1 MLETSE
7 EEYNLRRDSLVIALI
22 SFAVIVFEIGITRLL
37 SVVLWYHFA
46 FLAISLAMLALG
58 APGVWFSQ
66 REPRPGLLRGC
77 MLGGSLAIPTSISLV
92 AKIGEWSPVVAATL
106 NSWGLELEPSHLRV
120 GLTAVILLVPFLF
133 MGAAVCQIL
142 MRAPG
147 SQIGRV
153 YAADLGGAALGA
165 AAIVPLLHW
174 IPTPPLLAGL
184 GLLTLAAAVII
195 APSRRVVPLAMAA
208 VIAASLVWG
217 APYQVEVSKSYPE
230 AIFDRVYEK
239 WTPTARLTVFRRVFW
254 EGKKGVAFGW
264 GMGSRY
270 EPKKLEQLWI
280 EQDGSAGTPITRYSG
295 KDAEIEHLFFDVTSV
310 GYQLRKPERVCII
323 GAGGGRDILTA
334 LRSGARNVDAVELN
348 PAMIDIATRVY
359 GDFSGEVYSLPGVR
373 SINREG
379 RNHLT
384 RTPERY
390 DLIQI
395 SLIDSWAATS
405 AGAYALSENYLYTLE
420 SMQLYW
426 SRLTDH
432 GIVSISR
439 WMQGDMQMEGV
450 RLALLAADA
459 LERKGIETPLDHVA
473 ILQGGYVATLLMS
486 RDPFEPEALAR
497 LDAISAER
505 GFTRH
510 WPPGPGAPVES
521 LVIDV
526 LTAGPAKLEDRGL
539 FLDPPTDD
547 RPFFFQSVRAFGSVE
562 EGLMDE
568 ISVNDDAGRL
578 PRFLIST
585 VLVLTLLLFFSPFLF
600 FRRQQRSPGFWRSCG
615 YFLSIGVAFMLV
627 EIPFIQRFI
636 LYLGHPSY
644 ATTVVL
650 STLLLGS
657 GIGSALASRI
667 DSTLLFRLRWLLPL
681 AVALVNLAAAPFIDF
696 TIGWT
701 LAARVT
707 ASILAMGPLGFFMG
721 FAFPTGMMGAG
732 ESDRAWF
739 WALNGA
745 ASVLASASCV
755 ALAAYIGF
763 SGIVWLGVAGY
774 AGACMLIP
782 RQTRI
787 AAP

>member
-1 MLETSE
+1 MSE
-7 EEYNLRRDSLVIALI
+7 SPEEGYDPRRDSWVIALI

-66 REPRPGLLRGC
+66 RKPRPSLLRGC
-77 MLGGSLAIPTSISLV
+77 MLGASIAIPLSISLI
-92 AKIGEWSPVVAATL
+92 AKIGEWSPLLSATL
-106 NSWGLELEPSHLRV
+106 TSWGVGLEPGHLRV
-120 GLTAVILLVPFLF
+120 GLTAVILLIPFLC
-133 MGAAVCQIL
+133 MGAGVCLIL

-147 SQIGRV
+147 TRVGRV
-153 YAADLGGAALGA
+153 YAADLAGAALGA

-174 IPTPPLLAGL
+174 IPTPQLLAGL
-184 GLLTLAAAVII
+184 GLLTAAAALLVAPSRPALPLVAAAVIT
-195 APSRRVVPLAMAA
+195 
-208 VIAASLVWG
+208 ASVVWG
-217 APYQVEVSKSYPE
+217 APFQVNVSKSYPE
-230 AIFDRVYEK
+230 AIFDRIHER

-254 EGKKGVAFGW
+254 EGQRGLGFGW

-270 EPKKLEQLWI
+270 QPKKLRQLWI
-280 EQDGSAGTPITRYSG
+280 EQDGSAGTPITRYTG
-295 KDAEIEHLFFDVTSV
+295 KQEETAHLFFDVTSV
-310 GYQLRKPERVCII
+310 GYQLRRPEEVCII

-334 LRSGARNVDAVELN
+334 LRAGARSVDAVELN
-348 PAMIDIATRVY
+348 PAMIDVATRVY
-359 GDFSGEVYSLPGVR
+359 GDFSGEVYGLPGVR
-373 SINREG
+373 SITREG

-384 RTPERY
+384 RTAKAY

-426 SRLTDH
+426 SRLADH
-432 GIVSISR
+432 GILSISR
-439 WMQGDMQMEGV
+439 WMEGSMQMEGV
-450 RLALLAADA
+450 RLALLAAAA
-459 LERKGIETPLDHVA
+459 LELQGVASPLDHLA

-486 RDPFEPEALAR
+486 RDPFDAGTLAR

-510 WPPGPGAPVES
+510 WPPGDHTPADS
-521 LVIDV
+521 QVIEV
-526 LTAGPAKLEDRGL
+526 LSAGPGKLEKHGL

-547 RPFFFQSVRAFGSVE
+547 RPFFFQSVRAFGSVDE
-562 EGLMDE
+562 DLMAE

-585 VLVLTLLLFFSPFLF
+585 VLVLTLLLFFAPLS
-600 FRRQQRSPGFWRSCG
+600 FRRQRRSPGFWRSCG

-657 GIGSALASRI
+657 GAGSAMASRI
-667 DSTLLFRLRWLLPL
+667 DMALLTRLRWLLPAAVML
-681 AVALVNLAAAPFIDF
+681 ANLAAAPCIEA
-696 TIGWT
+696 TIGWPVM
-701 LAARVT
+701 ARVT
-707 ASILAMGPLGFFMG
+707 LSILAMAPLGFFMG
-721 FAFPTGMMGAG
+721 FAFPAGMMGAG

-763 SGIVWLGVAGY
+763 SGIVWLGAAGY
-774 AGACMLIP
+774 FLACLLLP
-782 RQTRI
+782 RHTRPL
-787 AAP
+787 AAS